1 VLSEEDARA
10 IENAVLGKG
19 RLLKI
24 DAVDGSIARAMC
36 NAAYMLGFE
45 RGKTDAYLSKQD
57 WIRVEDALPEPGMP
71 VIAYV
76 PHYGGH
82 TNSRRIRAQ
91 YAAKHS
97 LEQHADAEGGDYDEV
112 SDTYY
117 CEPGWYEDNEY
128 EEIHWRVS
136 DEVTHWQPLPQPPEG
151 SK

>member
-1 VLSEEDARA
+1 MNTERELIQRLRDAHQSL
-10 IENAVLGKG
+10 E
-19 RLLKI
+19 RLLNS
-24 DAVDGSIARAMC
+24 DAGDGFHNYVHHDKELIA
-36 NAAYMLGFE
+36 AA
-45 RGKTDAYLSKQD
+45 DAYLSKQD
-57 WIRVEDALPEPGMP
+57 WIRVEDSLPEPGMP